1 MDTNIKIHKGKP
13 IISITDL
20 SKRLEEKIT
29 KNNSYFWIEGEVQ
42 NLRDTN
48 FHVYFSVVENNY
60 SIKCIIW
67 DSVKTKENIKL
78 ENGFKGKFMG
88 KMNYYTAKNDISF
101 VIYSVELEGIGN
113 MYNKL
118 RVTRE
123 RCENKGL
130 FSKKKKAISC
140 LKKILL
146 ITRFESAAYYDIIH
160 SLEDCHNVT
169 VYVIDSF
176 MQGVNAKQDIIDN
189 LDLAQK
195 LYKRLNF

>member
-1 MDTNIKIHKGKP
+1 M
-13 IISITDL
+13 
-20 SKRLEEKIT
+20 
-29 KNNSYFWIEGEVQ
+29 IEGEVQ
-42 NLRDTN
+42 NLRTQIS
-48 FHVYFSVVENNY
+48 VYFSVVENNY

-130 FSKKKKAISC
+130 FSKKKEGNIMPQKDTLDNKIRERC
-140 LKKILL
+140 LL
-146 ITRFESAAYYDIIH
+146 
-160 SLEDCHNVT
+160 
-169 VYVIDSF
+169 
-176 MQGVNAKQDIIDN
+176 
-189 LDLAQK
+189 
-195 LYKRLNF
+195 